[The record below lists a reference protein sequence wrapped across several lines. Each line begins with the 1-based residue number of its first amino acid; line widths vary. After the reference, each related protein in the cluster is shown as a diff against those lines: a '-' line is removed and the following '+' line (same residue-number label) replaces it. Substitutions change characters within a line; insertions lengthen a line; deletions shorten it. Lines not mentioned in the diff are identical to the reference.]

1 MAFNLPQSIDQAR
14 VQAYI
19 RKFGYHE
26 HDVLKKCRLE
36 TLKNRKDATMMT
48 APEEAA
54 FLAFM
59 VKLIGAKKGLEV
71 GCFTGYSSI
80 ALAMALPSDG
90 SLTVCEMDQALLDV
104 ASGYWK
110 EAKVDQ
116 LITAIQ
122 GDAISSLNGLLM
134 GGEKNRFDF
143 AYIDANKE
151 SYIDYYEFALQLVRA
166 GGLVIIDNTLWGGRV
181 ANSKETDALTNTM
194 RSLNELIL
202 NDSRVESVLTP
213 LGDGVTFAR
222 KL

>member
-1 MAFNLPQSIDQAR
+1 
-14 VQAYI
+14 
-19 RKFGYHE
+19 
-26 HDVLKKCRLE
+26 
-36 TLKNRKDATMMT
+36 
-48 APEEAA
+48 
-54 FLAFM
+54 LA
-59 VKLIGAKKGLEV
+59 L
-71 GCFTGYSSI
+71 
-80 ALAMALPSDG
+80 ALPSDG
-90 SLTVCEMDQALLDV
+90 SLTVCEMDQVLLEV

-110 EAKVDQ
+110 EANVDQ

-134 GGEKNRFDF
+134 SGGKNRFDF

-166 GGLVIIDNTLWGGRV
+166 GGLIIIDNTLWGGRV

-202 NDSRVESVLTP
+202 NDSRVDSVLTP